1 MHLVFP
7 SAYWFQIKEAICVLK
22 LAESFVLSAIEPYM
36 YKLKEFLCL
45 RTEFS
50 APLEV
55 IPFLRLTPNLQL
67 YCSVVQLQK
76 IYFINLIDYQQDLF
90 SNNKT

>member
-7 SAYWFQIKEAICVLK
+7 SAYWFQIKEVICVLK
-22 LAESFVLSAIEPYM
+22 LAESFVLSVIEPYM

-50 APLEV
+50 TPLEV

-67 YCSVVQLQK
+67 YYSVV
-76 IYFINLIDYQQDLF
+76 
-90 SNNKT
+90 